1 MFSLSIWIPEFGD
14 HCALR
19 GYYWINQIN
28 HIFEWRQQQG
38 KGKQVYTAAIL
49 PVVTLA
55 FLLLM
60 CCPPCWKYSQPC
72 SLETGHTQPLCHLV
86 RWGAYNHPASL
97 PRQNKS
103 YGFTQ
108 LKLHYEDITKKQGWN
123 LEFTVP
129 FRKPN
134 AGRCWAHCV
143 CIHGN
148 RRRDQNIAELID
160 MKVRV
165 GSSGNAPSHFKL
177 KFRRVVTM
185 TWLWLKGLSCAL
197 MFSLILITD
206 ELSFHELF
214 DTLLKEALTEFMTE
228 WN

>member
-14 HCALR
+14 HCALH

-28 HIFEWRQQQG
+28 HIFEWRKQQG

-60 CCPPCWKYSQPC
+60 CCPTMLKVEPALFPGKRS
-72 SLETGHTQPLCHLV
+72 HAAIVPL
-86 RWGAYNHPASL
+86 
-97 PRQNKS
+97 QNKN

-108 LKLHYEDITKKQGWN
+108 LKLQYEDITKKQGWN

-148 RRRDQNIAELID
+148 RGRDQIIAELID
-160 MKVRV
+160 MKVR
-165 GSSGNAPSHFKL
+165 GKSHFKF

-197 MFSLILITD
+197 MFSLILRNH